1 MTFPEKLQLIRKHH
15 DLSQEELA
23 ERLGVTRQTVSRWEA
38 GQSMP
43 DIDRVLLISQL
54 FSVSTDYLLNDKID
68 NSTSTLTDYQTLRLV
83 FWISTALIVGGLIIS
98 IFGWR
103 EYQNLVP
110 VIIGMLLEIVGCVCF
125 EVFHPRNADAVLIRY
140 AHRQFY
146 AVNVW
151 LLLPTPF
158 YIAIELLF
166 CTEHM
171 KPLMPYLIGAAI
183 YLIVAASLSLYLI
196 YKFRH

>member
-23 ERLGVTRQTVSRWEA
+23 EKLGVTRQTVSRWEA

-43 DIDRVLLISQL
+43 DIEKILIISKA
-54 FSVSTDYLLNDKID
+54 FSVSTDYLLNDEID

-83 FWISTALIVGGLIIS
+83 FWIATALIVGGLVIS

-103 EYQNLVP
+103 EYQNFKP
-110 VIIGMLLEIVGCVCF
+110 VLLGLLLSILGCVCF

-140 AHRQFY
+140 AHR
-146 AVNVW
+146 
-151 LLLPTPF
+151 
-158 YIAIELLF
+158 
-166 CTEHM
+166 
-171 KPLMPYLIGAAI
+171 
-183 YLIVAASLSLYLI
+183 
-196 YKFRH
+196 

>member
-1 MTFPEKLQLIRKHH
+1 MTFPQKLKRIRKHH

-23 ERLGVTRQTVSRWEA
+23 EQLGVTRQTVSRWEA
-38 GQSMP
+38 GYSMP
-43 DIDRVLLISQL
+43 DIDRILLISQL

-98 IFGWR
+98 ILGWQ
-103 EYQNLVP
+103 EYQNFAP
-110 VIIGMLLEIVGCVCF
+110 VLIGMLLGIVGCVCF

-140 AHRQFY
+140 VHRQFY

-158 YIAIELLF
+158 YIAIELLY
-166 CTEHM
+166 CTEQM
-171 KPLMPYLIGAAI
+171 RPLMPFLIGAAI